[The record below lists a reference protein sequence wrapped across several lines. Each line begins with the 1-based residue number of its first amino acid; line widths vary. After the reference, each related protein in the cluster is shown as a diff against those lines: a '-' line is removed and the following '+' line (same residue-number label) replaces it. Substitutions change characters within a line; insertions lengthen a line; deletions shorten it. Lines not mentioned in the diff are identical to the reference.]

1 MVEILN
7 NEKGPFQVLFGD
19 DASADINVVVPI
31 VFGVVIVLIIVA
43 FVTILKSKGRSDMTE
58 EERKADQELV
68 DERMRKQAALA
79 GEVYVPDRARQQEQ
93 EEIDEARRR
102 WGRTKN

>member
-19 DASADINVVVPI
+19 DASVDAKIVIPI
-31 VFGVVIVLIIVA
+31 VFGVIIALIIVA
-43 FVTILKSKGRSDMTE
+43 FVIILKSKGRSEMSE

-68 DERMRKQAALA
+68 DDRMRKQAALA
-79 GEVYVPDRARQQEQ
+79 GEEYVPELARQQEQ
-93 EEIDEARRR
+93 EEIAEARRR
-102 WGRTKN
+102 WGRA